1 MLHLVFREGTGRQA
15 RERTYFMGNILRP
28 KMCAH
33 MVKDIDFAMLAQK
46 GYRYA
51 MLDFDNTLAPDHLTE
66 PIDYSYEMINLMK
79 KNGFSLCLVSNAKSD
94 RSKGIAE
101 KLGIPCV
108 TYAHKP
114 RPTGVFSGMEKIGA
128 TPSET
133 VMIGDQIFTDVIAG
147 NRAGVYTILVDR
159 YSKKEVFYVV
169 LKRFPEWIVRKICR
183 F

>member
-1 MLHLVFREGTGRQA
+1 MS
-15 RERTYFMGNILRP
+15 NILRP
-28 KMCAH
+28 KMCAK
-33 MVKDIDFAMLAQK
+33 MVKDIDFSALAEK
-46 GYRYA
+46 GYCYA

-66 PIDYSYEMINLMK
+66 PIDYSYEMIDLMK

-114 RPTGVFSGMEKIGA
+114 RPVGVLQGMEMIHAKKEQTI
-128 TPSET
+128 
-133 VMIGDQIFTDVIAG
+133 MIGDQIFTDVIAG
-147 NRAGVYTILVDR
+147 NRAGIYTILVDR